1 MEYLSQNCLFA
12 EWKKKYFN
20 IIFPSWNL
28 GVRVWDSHL
37 LIESTQ

>member
-20 IIFPSWNL
+20 IFPSWNL